1 MISIRATNRPHL
13 DRMRLKLGTRTL
25 EIIATPS
32 VPGSGFIS
40 FIELY
45 LDRRYEGYIGI
56 PRQGGPEVIIYGR
69 GPAPEPVN
77 SEPESHA
84 DKSQTLSE
92 HESEY
97 RSCISPPP
105 RRYILGQIK
114 KILTGWLHL
123 GT

>member
-1 MISIRATNRPHL
+1 MISIRAKNRPQQ
-13 DRMRLKLGTRTL
+13 DRVRLKLGTRIL

-40 FIELY
+40 FVELY

-69 GPAPEPVN
+69 GSSPEPIN
-77 SEPESHA
+77 SEPETHV
-84 DKSQTLSE
+84 DKSQALRE

-97 RSCISPPP
+97 RSCTSPPP
-105 RRYILGQIK
+105 RRYALGQIK